1 MEGFL
6 HLPSRETHQNAR
18 KGGFR
23 AGFSYSA
30 LTLWSPQISDFF
42 EKHSLTLS
50 SPLLTLP
57 EPFSPFENDPPG
69 PASAELGLHRHG
81 SREFPFSQ

>member
-57 EPFSPFENDPPG
+57 EPFSPKKNCLTLECLTSD
-69 PASAELGLHRHG
+69 EDQ
-81 SREFPFSQ
+81 SRPIRTFMN

>member
-57 EPFSPFENDPPG
+57 EPFSPYSFWETPQKIRLHAAAGLNWEEN
-69 PASAELGLHRHG
+69 
-81 SREFPFSQ
+81 

>member
-57 EPFSPFENDPPG
+57 EPFSPFLFFEAILPKPSPMLMSN
-69 PASAELGLHRHG
+69 SSSECQQ
-81 SREFPFSQ
+81 FF